1 MGISMGQRL
10 EQYTLKRPSE
20 VLLISVVADGQTDEV
35 AIFKGFS
42 SSLMN
47 PTSFD
52 PDVPILPDNVKI
64 LSIDRLQSPYNPNDP
79 RYIEKGISWED
90 FQQVLASV
98 GL

>member
-20 VLLISVVADGQTDEV
+20 VLLISVAADGQTDEV